1 MNLQEKLRGLDSMK
15 EHNSVST
22 ESPEMM
28 SQKGYL
34 LAKESCQF
42 NEGIAL
48 CEKAISLNPHHPEP
62 YLNLGRIYVLA
73 NKRARAIKAFKL
85 GLRVRK
91 DQRIFHELKRL
102 GVRKPPVLSSLPRE
116 HMLNVI
122 AGKMLKSLKLR

>member
-1 MNLQEKLRGLDSMK
+1 MK
-15 EHNSVST
+15 EHYSVST

-42 NEGIAL
+42 NEGITL
-48 CEKAISLNPHHPEP
+48 CEKAISLNPRHPEP

-73 NKRARAIKAFKL
+73 NKRERAIKAFKL

-91 DQRIFHELKRL
+91 DQRILQELKRL
-102 GVRKPPVLSSLPRE
+102 GVRKPPVLCSLPRE